1 MKNVLVFRDYLFF
14 ESEEYFK
21 KILYFLDILGIKY
34 EVDYLLVRGLDYYDE
49 VVYEFMFLDKNV
61 GV

>member
-21 KILYFLDILGIKY
+21 KILYFLDILGIEY